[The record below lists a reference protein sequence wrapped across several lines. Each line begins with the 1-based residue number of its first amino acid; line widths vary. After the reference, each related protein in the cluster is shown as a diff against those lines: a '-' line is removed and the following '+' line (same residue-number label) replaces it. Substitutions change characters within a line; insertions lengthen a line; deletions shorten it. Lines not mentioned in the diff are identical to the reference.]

1 MARSM
6 RSMRSRVNNVHGSC
20 SVAFSASASSSA
32 SSASSWCRA
41 GLRHLGRHHG
51 HRRDIL
57 MRARNFKSY
66 SSSNHSAST
75 PPLGLGVITKPAS
88 SSSSAASAASYLL
101 LSKLGSGGSAD
112 TFLARRLRDEDS
124 PSSGGDDDELSLS
137 FSEDDDENVVI
148 KSLSLRRS
156 AQWKSVEL
164 FEREAKTLA
173 SLNHEAI
180 PRYVDFFQT
189 DVDDDRGFY
198 IVQSRAPGET
208 LQELVARGYRPT
220 DEELVHIA
228 KQLLEVCEYLSS
240 LRPPCIHRD
249 IKPGN
254 VLYDV
259 QTKKVSLVDFGAVA
273 AAAMSATAGS
283 TAGGLGSTVVGT
295 FGYMAPE
302 QFQGGASTSTDL
314 YGVGATLL
322 YVLTSKS
329 PDEWTKTR
337 LRIDLKGVAMGPAL
351 ARVIPALLEPF
362 PEDRVRSAAEALA
375 LLDGTSA
382 RNGDGDGDDGDDGED
397 EAAQRAGVLG
407 QFSVSGQF
415 TRSTASSGAYV
426 VGAPNLPTVA
436 NMPFETDTAALT
448 PTRRRRRPS
457 GARSTVERS
466 DAQLRVSIPAG
477 GLSGASGGEVAF
489 SVAWNTFIAFW
500 TVGAFTGGGIIFA
513 AFSLPFWLAGAQM
526 GGKAVRDIAMRTE
539 MEVDA
544 SRFSVTR
551 TLAGRDLTAFDGP
564 TADLSP
570 ARLDT
575 SIVVN
580 GVPTYTLRLK
590 CGVDEQ
596 PLGEGLDAVELEWLA
611 GEINSF
617 LAEVALI
624 D

>member
-1 MARSM
+1 
-6 RSMRSRVNNVHGSC
+6 
-20 SVAFSASASSSA
+20 
-32 SSASSWCRA
+32 
-41 GLRHLGRHHG
+41 
-51 HRRDIL
+51 

-66 SSSNHSAST
+66 SSSNRSSGNHSAST

-88 SSSSAASAASYLL
+88 SSSSSAASSYLL

-124 PSSGGDDDELSLS
+124 PSSGGGDDELSLS
-137 FSEDDDENVVI
+137 FSEDEEIVVI

-382 RNGDGDGDDGDDGED
+382 RNGDGDDDGDDGED
-397 EAAQRAGVLG
+397 EAAQRVGVLG

-426 VGAPNLPTVA
+426 VGAPNLPTVD
-436 NMPFETDTAALT
+436 NMPFETDTAALA

-477 GLSGASGGEVAF
+477 GLSAASGGEVAF

-526 GGKAVRDIAMRTE
+526 GGKAVRDIAMKTE